1 MKAQTGL
8 IMGLILALIIA
19 IFAVINVNSVEV
31 NLLFGTGE
39 WPLIIVILVSV
50 LLGAMVAGFLS
61 MFRIYKLKAE
71 VRRLRK
77 ASDDHSASVGSR
89 TTGTTHENDD
99 KGKTSRS
106 S

>member
-19 IFAVINVNSVEV
+19 VFAVINVNSVEV

-89 TTGTTHENDD
+89 TAGTAHEDNGKD
-99 KGKTSRS
+99 KSSRS

>member
-19 IFAVINVNSVEV
+19 VFAVINVNSVEV

-77 ASDDHSASVGSR
+77 ATDDHGASVGSR

-99 KGKTSRS
+99 TGKSSRS

>member
-19 IFAVINVNSVEV
+19 VFAVINVNSVEV

-77 ASDDHSASVGSR
+77 ATNDNSASVGSR
-89 TTGTTHENDD
+89 TAGTAHENDN
-99 KGKTSRS
+99 KGKSSRS